1 MCGYMCLPTHH
12 ASIQLSQGK
21 GDYGACQRAVRY
33 GLTDLTLLHL
43 APRRIGRYGE
53 SFRVCCGYRRGH
65 FGIDEDSGGQIDTHK
80 LEQHNSI
87 MLKPRCCQLAD
98 ANRICGLDTLLRSFS
113 QLLRCWFFANDMYY
127 PSPNLDI
134 QTRSTVQYL
143 IFCQTLILVCKY
155 HL

>member
-87 MLKPRCCQLAD
+87 MLKPRRCQLAD
-98 ANRICGLDTLLRSFS
+98 ANRICGLIRFS
-113 QLLRCWFFANDMYY
+113 AHSLNFFVAG
-127 PSPNLDI
+127 SS
-134 QTRSTVQYL
+134 QTTCIILHQIL
-143 IFCQTLILVCKY
+143 IFRPGPQSSI
-155 HL
+155 